1 MVLPLLALAPL
12 AGRALAGMARVGA
25 SLGKRGKGMRML
37 SQNSKGIQVSL
48 PRTNHGYLI
57 EYNRAEMDRMM
68 EDLQEDVI
76 KKTREQLAVDDI
88 NFTSEL
94 SRSITAEKIGN
105 QHWVVVKSPYA
116 KFVEFGTPAGAKVN
130 FDALRNWV
138 EGKLGVSKDESDVV
152 TMKIMNKIKKK
163 GIKPKRFF
171 KKGIKAVISQ
181 RGVLRTAGTKRS
193 IGRVEKFLNRGV
205 KVSKK
210 VNKASKRI
218 AKHISKFNKI
228 TSVGKR
234 K

>member
-1 MVLPLLALAPL
+1 MVVGVVAAL
-12 AGRALAGMARVGA
+12 GGVARSGIQIA
-25 SLGKRGKGMRML
+25 SRLGKGVKTANNL
-37 SQNSKGIQVSL
+37 KDANSVQVSL

-57 EYNRAEMDRMM
+57 EYNRAEMDRLM
-68 EDLQEDVI
+68 EDLQNDVI
-76 KKTREQLAVDDI
+76 EKTRMQLEVDDI

-94 SRSITAEKIGN
+94 SKSITAEKIGN

-116 KFVEFGTPAGAKVN
+116 KFVEFGTPAGKKVN
-130 FDALRNWV
+130 FDALRVWV
-138 EGKLGVSKDESDVV
+138 EGKLGVPKEESDIV
-152 TMKIMNKIKKK
+152 TMKIMNKIKSK

-205 KVSKK
+205 KISKK
-210 VNKASKRI
+210 INKASKRI
-218 AKHISKFNKI
+218 AKHINNFNKI